1 LTIVADPALSL
12 PVVTGGVDTHA
23 DVHVAAAVDGVG
35 RQLGWA
41 SFPTTP
47 SGYDSLT
54 AWLASFGTI
63 EVVGVEGTAAY
74 GAGLTR
80 ALRSSGVRVVEVD
93 RPDRQARRA
102 EGKSDPLDAYA
113 AARAALSGRASGVP
127 KAQDGAVEMIRTLR
141 VARASAVKDRA
152 VALTQLKSLIKT
164 APEPLRSR
172 LRALSGVGLLDV
184 CAGLRPARSTEAV
197 IVAGRRLPPGTLAD
211 PTAACKKAL
220 ASLARRIAMFSVE
233 IGELD
238 DDLEPLITAIAPTLL
253 AIFGVG
259 FDVAGQLLT
268 TAGDNP
274 DRLHSEAAFAHLC
287 GVAPIPASSG
297 KTTRH
302 RLNRGGDRDANCALW
317 RIAMTRLAH
326 DPVTHAY
333 RDRRAKEQKTS
344 RDITRCLKRF
354 IAREVYRA
362 LMADFVAS
370 AGAAPAVPQTTA
382 DAPPLRC
389 GLSSNNQV
397 SVSSASNS

>member
-1 LTIVADPALSL
+1 LTIVADSALSL

-63 EVVGVEGTAAY
+63 EVVGVEGTGAY

-102 EGKSDPLDAYA
+102 EGKSDPLDAYT
-113 AARAALSGRASGVP
+113 AARAALSGRSAGVP

-152 VALTQLKSLIKT
+152 VALIQIKSLIKT

-184 CAGLRPARSTEAV
+184 CAGLRPARSSEAV
-197 IVAGRRLPPGTLAD
+197 IVAGRRLPAGTLAD

-238 DDLEPLITAIAPTLL
+238 DDL
-253 AIFGVG
+253 
-259 FDVAGQLLT
+259 
-268 TAGDNP
+268 GD
-274 DRLHSEAAFAHLC
+274 C
-287 GVAPIPASSG
+287 
-297 KTTRH
+297 
-302 RLNRGGDRDANCALW
+302 
-317 RIAMTRLAH
+317 
-326 DPVTHAY
+326 
-333 RDRRAKEQKTS
+333 
-344 RDITRCLKRF
+344 
-354 IAREVYRA
+354 
-362 LMADFVAS
+362 
-370 AGAAPAVPQTTA
+370 
-382 DAPPLRC
+382 
-389 GLSSNNQV
+389 
-397 SVSSASNS
+397 